1 MACDEFIFNLLELHE
16 IPCKMTGIRKDAK
29 SITKLYKTHRMHRK
43 MYIQIM
49 LISSITSF
57 LPFPFV
63 INRNNFYASSLII
76 QFWPKVKHGL
86 KLTIFKKLQ

>member
-1 MACDEFIFNLLELHE
+1 MGGVACDEFIFNLLELHE

-29 SITKLYKTHRMHRK
+29 SIMKLYKTRCMHRK

-57 LPFPFV
+57 LPFPFGL
-63 INRNNFYASSLII
+63 INSNSFMHD
-76 QFWPKVKHGL
+76 QV
-86 KLTIFKKLQ
+86 